1 MTKCMD
7 LEDIMLREISQTEKD
22 KYCAISL
29 THVILKKKKK
39 QPKSCIP
46 RMDWWSLE
54 AGAVAVGENYK
65 RGQEGK
71 KKKLWFKK
79 SFTTCSL

>member
-1 MTKCMD
+1 MTKWMD

-46 RMDWWSLE
+46 RMEW
-54 AGAVAVGENYK
+54 
-65 RGQEGK
+65 
-71 KKKLWFKK
+71 
-79 SFTTCSL
+79 